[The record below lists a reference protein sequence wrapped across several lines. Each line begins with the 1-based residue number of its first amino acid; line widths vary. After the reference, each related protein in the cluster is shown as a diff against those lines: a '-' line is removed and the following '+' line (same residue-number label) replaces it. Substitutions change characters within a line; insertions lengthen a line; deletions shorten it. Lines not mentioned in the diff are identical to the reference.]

1 MTDVAW
7 MAYSN
12 YMELGR
18 MPQEVDD
25 MDICAYI
32 QVLRWRCWDKADKET
47 PAKKYI
53 DDFIK

>member
-1 MTDVAW
+1 MAW

-18 MPQEVDD
+18 MPQEVDG

-32 QVLRWRCWDKADKET
+32 HVLRWRCWDKTEKEE
-47 PAKKYI
+47 PVKKYI